1 MLTAPRPSDRS
12 LRLLLAGALAVGAGF
27 LSSAAAQ
34 QAPKAQAPA
43 PQQAPPAPRVVV
55 QQLDAAMLDRWI
67 KYAAVMLPA
76 GANAE
81 AAKTTEA
88 QLAELHE
95 RTCKAVGLPD
105 PAQCGAV
112 DDYVAFL
119 LAGLEEPG
127 NRFVD
132 PVAKARQDLAGAKAD
147 KALDAK
153 AKAEAVK
160 DIEEFLARAPQAVPK
175 AHIDLMNA
183 SKARIL
189 PLLQTGR

>member
-1 MLTAPRPSDRS
+1 MQTASGAGVRS
-12 LRLLLAGALAVGAGF
+12 VPILLAGALALLLTLAVP
-27 LSSAAAQ
+27 AA
-34 QAPKAQAPA
+34 AQAPA
-43 PQQAPPAPRVVV
+43 PQQQSQPAPRIVV

-67 KYAAVMLPA
+67 KYATVMLPA

-88 QLAELHE
+88 QLADLHQ
-95 RTCKAVGLPD
+95 RTCKTVGLPD

-112 DDYVAFL
+112 DEYVGFL
-119 LAGLEEPG
+119 LSGLEEPG

-132 PVAKARQDLAGAKAD
+132 PIAKARQDLAGAKAD

-160 DIEEFLARAPQAVPK
+160 EIEEFLARAPQAVPK

-189 PLLQTGR
+189 PLLQAGR

>member
-1 MLTAPRPSDRS
+1 MPTAVGRS
-12 LRLLLAGALAVGAGF
+12 ARSMRLRLIGALAMLPALATGV
-27 LSSAAAQ
+27 S
-34 QAPKAQAPA
+34 AQAPA
-43 PQQAPPAPRVVV
+43 PQGQAAPRIVV

-88 QLAELHE
+88 QLADLHQ
-95 RTCKAVGLPD
+95 RTCKSVGLPD

-112 DDYVAFL
+112 DEYVAFL

-132 PVAKARQDLAGAKAD
+132 PIAKARQDLAGARAD